1 MIGKPTVNCAGVP
14 KRPFLTA
21 FDEAHAQARGL
32 AGGLAGQSF
41 GAPPGIE
48 ARVVVGGLW
57 ASGIAMRAPAVAIF
71 GACQFRTSARL
82 RTAGE
87 AAGIVR
93 RPAVA

>member
-1 MIGKPTVNCAGVP
+1 MIGKATVNGAGVQ

-32 AGGLAGQSF
+32 AGGLAGEAL
-41 GAPPGIE
+41 GAAPGIE
-48 ARVVVGGLW
+48 APVVVGGLW
-57 ASGIAMRAPAVAIF
+57 ASGIAMRPPAVAIF

-82 RTAGE
+82 RAAGE